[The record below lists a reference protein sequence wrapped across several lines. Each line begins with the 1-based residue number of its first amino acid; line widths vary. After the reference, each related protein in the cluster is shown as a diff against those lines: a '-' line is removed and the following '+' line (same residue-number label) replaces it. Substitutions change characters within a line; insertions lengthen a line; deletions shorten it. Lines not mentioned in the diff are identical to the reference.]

1 MALLHRRPFR
11 EKTKSLENSMFSRLF
26 CWSERRDLRTPSS
39 ANVDRYSRF
48 SRRNSW
54 NLLRKFGVLN
64 PLSLKMQISKGMRC
78 TPFDIWSERRDLN
91 SRPPGPEP
99 GALPSCATPRVF
111 CWKAAYDLEPAKANS
126 YRPNRAGMN
135 WSQCRDSNPGPA
147 HYECAALP
155 TELHWLA
162 QLFIITPNAAL
173 VTTSMPRKAEKQG
186 IYFWRGIDPNA
197 ASWFIL

>member
-1 MALLHRRPFR
+1 MLVGAARFTNSEFRRRWYVQSVFAAELLEFAAQIRSS
-11 EKTKSLENSMFSRLF
+11 ESTFSQ
-26 CWSERRDLRTPSS
+26 
-39 ANVDRYSRF
+39 
-48 SRRNSW
+48 
-54 NLLRKFGVLN
+54 
-64 PLSLKMQISKGMRC
+64 MQISKGMRC

-173 VTTSMPRKAEKQG
+173 VTTSMPRKAEIQG